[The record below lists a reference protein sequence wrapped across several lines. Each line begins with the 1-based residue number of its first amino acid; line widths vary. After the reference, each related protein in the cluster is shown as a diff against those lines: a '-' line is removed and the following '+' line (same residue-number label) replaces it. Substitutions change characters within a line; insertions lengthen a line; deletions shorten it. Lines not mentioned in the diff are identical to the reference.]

1 MNQDFDMYSPISP
14 LDIEKAVDG
23 KKVTRVIVESDAP
36 EGGYWIRTSFTN
48 MDNLLAELF
57 NFSMIYDIV
66 GVQAYDFHACSYL
79 YLTMIKCK
87 GNSSNID
94 REMMAAISRIEFDKG
109 DTND

>member
-1 MNQDFDMYSPISP
+1 MNQDFDISSPISP
-14 LDIEKAVDG
+14 FDLEKAVDG
-23 KKVTRVIVESDAP
+23 KKVTRVIVETDAP

-66 GVQAYDFHACSYL
+66 EVQAYDFHACSYL
-79 YLTMIKCK
+79 YL
-87 GNSSNID
+87 NSGNID
-94 REMMAAISRIEFDKG
+94 KEMMTTISRIEFDKG